1 MKEKEICRWCKG
13 DTMMEKYHNE
23 EWGIACHNDQ
33 QLYEYLMLEAMSC
46 GLSWKLMLMKREIF
60 RTCFANFDYMKV
72 AQFTNIDVER
82 IMQYPGIIKSK
93 RKIEAMISNAQA
105 FIKIR
110 NEFETFNNYIWS
122 FTKGKTIIY
131 NNRPNGM
138 MQTQSKLSD
147 IIAKDLKKRGFKFLG
162 SVLVYSFIQAIGM
175 VNDHDTTCYMFNE
188 IGGDVIE

>member
-110 NEFETFNNYIWS
+110 NEFETFDNYIWS

-188 IGGDVIE
+188 IGGDVVE

>member
-1 MKEKEICRWCKG
+1 MKEKEKCRWCKG

-110 NEFETFNNYIWS
+110 NEFETFDNYIWS

-138 MQTQSKLSD
+138 MQTQSELSD

-188 IGGDVIE
+188 IGGDVVE

>member
-72 AQFTNIDVER
+72 AQFTNSDVER

-110 NEFETFNNYIWS
+110 NEFETFDKYIWS

-175 VNDHDTTCYMFNE
+175 VNDHDTTCYMFNK

>member
-33 QLYEYLMLEAMSC
+33 QLYEYLMLEAMSG

-72 AQFTNIDVER
+72 AQFTHIDVER

-105 FIKIR
+105 FIKIS
-110 NEFETFNNYIWS
+110 NEFETFDKYIWS

-138 MQTQSKLSD
+138 MQTQSELSD

-188 IGGDVIE
+188 IGGDVVE

>member
-1 MKEKEICRWCKG
+1 MKEKEKCRWCKG

-110 NEFETFNNYIWS
+110 NEFETFDKYIWS

-188 IGGDVIE
+188 IGGDVVE

>member
-13 DTMMEKYHNE
+13 DTMVEKYHNE

-110 NEFETFNNYIWS
+110 NEFETFDNYIWS

-138 MQTQSKLSD
+138 MQTQSELSD
-147 IIAKDLKKRGFKFLG
+147 IIAKDLKKRSFKYLG

-175 VNDHDTTCYMFNE
+175 VNDHDTTCYMFKE

>member
-110 NEFETFNNYIWS
+110 NEFETFDNYIWS

-175 VNDHDTTCYMFNE
+175 VNDHDTTCYMFKE

>member
-1 MKEKEICRWCKG
+1 MKEKEKCRWCKG

-46 GLSWKLMLMKREIF
+46 GLNWKLMLMKREIF

-110 NEFETFNNYIWS
+110 NEFETFDNYIWS

-188 IGGDVIE
+188 IGGDLIE

>member
-13 DTMMEKYHNE
+13 DTMVEKYHNE

-72 AQFTNIDVER
+72 AQFTHIDVER

-110 NEFETFNNYIWS
+110 NEFETFDNYIWS

-138 MQTQSKLSD
+138 MQTQSELSD

>member
-60 RTCFANFDYMKV
+60 RTCFVNFDYMKV
-72 AQFTNIDVER
+72 AQFTNSDVER

-93 RKIEAMISNAQA
+93 K
-105 FIKIR
+105 
-110 NEFETFNNYIWS
+110 
-122 FTKGKTIIY
+122 
-131 NNRPNGM
+131 
-138 MQTQSKLSD
+138 
-147 IIAKDLKKRGFKFLG
+147 KD
-162 SVLVYSFIQAIGM
+162 
-175 VNDHDTTCYMFNE
+175 
-188 IGGDVIE
+188 

>member
-1 MKEKEICRWCKG
+1 MKEKEICSWCKG

-46 GLSWKLMLMKREIF
+46 GLSWKIVLTKREIF
-60 RTCFANFDYMKV
+60 RACFANFDYLKV
-72 AQFTNIDVER
+72 AQFTNSDVER

-110 NEFETFNNYIWS
+110 NEFETFDKYIWS

-188 IGGDVIE
+188 IGGDVVE

>member
-1 MKEKEICRWCKG
+1 MKEKEKCRWCKG

-110 NEFETFNNYIWS
+110 NEFETFDNYIWS

-188 IGGDVIE
+188 IGGDVVE

>member
-72 AQFTNIDVER
+72 AQFTNSDVER

-110 NEFETFNNYIWS
+110 NEFETFDNYIWS